1 MFTDCPSCAQTY
13 QISRAALGSSGRSVV
28 CPSCQTRWYV
38 AVPEAEE
45 LFAPFSALDP
55 ARRAEPARRAPSRG
69 RSVRTLPAIVGLSC
83 LALASGLIAARASLV
98 RAVPRAAGLYA
109 ALGMPVNVR
118 GLVLGEVKA
127 TWPSDGATRVAISGR
142 IRNIV
147 AAGTPVPRLAF
158 DLRDAK
164 GAVLAS
170 WSSAPPK
177 RLLARGEVVAF
188 TTEASALPDGA
199 RDVVV
204 RFTDGG
210 VERPLLA
217 AR

>member
-1 MFTDCPSCAQTY
+1 MFTDCPTCARTY
-13 QISRAALGSSGRSVV
+13 QISRAALGESGRTVV

-38 AVPEAEE
+38 AGPETEGVGVP
-45 LFAPFSALDP
+45 LPALDRARP
-55 ARRAEPARRAPSRG
+55 AMPAPRPSARG
-69 RSVRTLPAIVGLSC
+69 RSARLLPVAVGLSC
-83 LALASGLIAARASLV
+83 LALASGLIGARASLV

-118 GLVLGEVKA
+118 GLVLGDVKA
-127 TWPSDGATRVAISGR
+127 AWPSDGATRVAISGR
-142 IRNIV
+142 IRNV
-147 AAGTPVPRLAF
+147 AAAGTPVPRLTF

-170 WSSAPPK
+170 WSSAAPK
-177 RLLARGEVVAF
+177 RMLARGEVVAF
-188 TTEASALPDGA
+188 ATETSVLPEGA

-204 RFTDGG
+204 RFTDAGA
-210 VERPLLA
+210 ERPLLA